1 MILLLNERFLL
12 FLLRNKRNRH
22 RDMGTSDKREVTAP
36 DYFRMERSVIENHM
50 NMRRLHEI
58 SGDYVA
64 ETILY
69 YICYEHQYNIFGF
82 GRLDPEEFARKFG
95 FARSYLRERHESP
108 YCEALN
114 RGGGTGRTDRKR
126 RRPEDLDESSMTSR
140 IENALFIL
148 AHLPLGI
155 SVTVESERRRTTSYT
170 PIRVIK
176 KIIINQDKGTGK
188 VTYTYQMDED
198 FVRNTSNLYLKTNTA
213 SLISLRKTGGVQLYH
228 FLLRLKASLFEQG
241 LTGSPAGERAPKFD
255 FLCEKGGIN
264 PNQEP
269 KYRKRDL
276 NAILR
281 TINERTELDFEVEWT
296 RDGGGNK
303 YVPVFHFTPSPYD
316 IVGESLYAAHM
327 RKDERMDVLCVE
339 VKHQLIRKCPYRDLE
354 SVDKGE
360 SMFFEWLG
368 TDTPEMLKIIEAA
381 LTDSYVSVRKRIPA
395 DLTERAERLMW
406 LASRQDRKDFDK
418 WIMSIISSDK
428 FGF

>member
-1 MILLLNERFLL
+1 M
-12 FLLRNKRNRH
+12 
-22 RDMGTSDKREVTAP
+22 
-36 DYFRMERSVIENHM
+36 
-50 NMRRLHEI
+50 
-58 SGDYVA
+58 
-64 ETILY
+64 
-69 YICYEHQYNIFGF
+69 
-82 GRLDPEEFARKFG
+82 
-95 FARSYLRERHESP
+95 
-108 YCEALN
+108 
-114 RGGGTGRTDRKR
+114 
-126 RRPEDLDESSMTSR
+126 
-140 IENALFIL
+140 
-148 AHLPLGI
+148 
-155 SVTVESERRRTTSYT
+155 
-170 PIRVIK
+170 
-176 KIIINQDKGTGK
+176 
-188 VTYTYQMDED
+188 
-198 FVRNTSNLYLKTNTA
+198 
-213 SLISLRKTGGVQLYH
+213 QLYH

-241 LTGSPAGERAPKFD
+241 LTGSPAGDRAPKFD

-339 VKHQLIRKCPYRDLE
+339 VKHQLVRKCPYRDLE